1 MSDQAWLP
9 SFRFRTAA
17 AAEPSAE
24 PSDVD
29 DQQQTREA
37 ETTRQQNAVL
47 AGAGRLGQRLSEA
60 GRNDTDAGAA
70 ADADGAGPSK
80 KSRSGTTN
88 DGFDARANSLAGAM
102 DIFVGPPR
110 GGEEKKD
117 TVPPVISVEDRPLRD
132 VLHNEDIPKSL
143 SNLYLFWIGLES
155 NVTEPI
161 TLPSTTVFAASK
173 AVFESDQ
180 TKATVRFGS
189 APYDE
194 IYIWLMG
201 EEMIP
206 KQLCATVRSV
216 LNTIEQRRTLLRARR
231 IPFWD
236 LFVGQDAVFL
246 SKWITAQHLYNV
258 QSNRSWS
265 GRRENHQALAQITR
279 DAAEYF
285 CTRP

>member
-1 MSDQAWLP
+1 MSGAVVALGNLLGLAGKLP
-9 SFRFRTAA
+9 ETTDAVEDVDVQQAA
-17 AAEPSAE
+17 AQKRLALETAR
-24 PSDVD
+24 V
-29 DQQQTREA
+29 TRPGDA
-37 ETTRQQNAVL
+37 LRA
-47 AGAGRLGQRLSEA
+47 AGMSGA
-60 GRNDTDAGAA
+60 DDAGAA
-70 ADADGAGPSK
+70 AGADTGPSK
-80 KSRSGTTN
+80 RQKSNG
-88 DGFDARANSLAGAM
+88 GDALLRGMEEKALN
-102 DIFVGPPR
+102 VGILIGER
-110 GGEEKKD
+110 TDDGEEEKEPPAPVV
-117 TVPPVISVEDRPLRD
+117 VPEADLPLRE
-132 VLHNEDIPKSL
+132 VLHKEDIPKSL

-161 TLPSTTVFAASK
+161 TLPSTTVFAESK
-173 AVFESDQ
+173 KAFEDA
-180 TKATVRFGS
+180 KATVRFGS

>member
-1 MSDQAWLP
+1 M
-9 SFRFRTAA
+9 
-17 AAEPSAE
+17 
-24 PSDVD
+24 
-29 DQQQTREA
+29 
-37 ETTRQQNAVL
+37 
-47 AGAGRLGQRLSEA
+47 
-60 GRNDTDAGAA
+60 
-70 ADADGAGPSK
+70 ADGLGIPI
-80 KSRSGTTN
+80 GQ
-88 DGFDARANSLAGAM
+88 
-102 DIFVGPPR
+102 PR

-173 AVFESDQ
+173 KAFEDAK
-180 TKATVRFGS
+180 TTVHFGS

>member
-1 MSDQAWLP
+1 MSDQGWLP
-9 SFRFRTAA
+9 SIRFRTAA
-17 AAEPSAE
+17 SAKSSAE
-24 PSDVD
+24 LSDVD
-29 DQQQTREA
+29 DQQQTRKA

-47 AGAGRLGQRLSEA
+47 AGAGRPGDRLSRA
-60 GRNDTDAGAA
+60 GVDDTDAGAA
-70 ADADGAGPSK
+70 PDADGAGPSK
-80 KSRSGTTN
+80 KPRPN
-88 DGFDARANSLAGAM
+88 VPDDGFEKRADGMADSLGIPVGA
-102 DIFVGPPR
+102 PR
-110 GGEEKKD
+110 DGGEEKKD
-117 TVPPVISVEDRPLRD
+117 TVPPVISVEDRALRD

-173 AVFESDQ
+173 KAFEDAK
-180 TKATVRFGS
+180 TTVRFGS

>member
-1 MSDQAWLP
+1 MSFFGAG
-9 SFRFRTAA
+9 RAA
-17 AAEPSAE
+17 AVE
-24 PSDVD
+24 PSDVAAQEAARKAEDAKRVEAVVLGAKRLGDRLSRAGVD
-29 DQQQTREA
+29 DTG
-37 ETTRQQNAVL
+37 
-47 AGAGRLGQRLSEA
+47 AGATAS
-60 GRNDTDAGAA
+60 
-70 ADADGAGPSK
+70 ADGAGPSK
-80 KSRSGTTN
+80 APRSDSPD
-88 DGFDARANSLAGAM
+88 DGFAKRADDMADGLG
-102 DIFVGPPR
+102 IPIGQPR
-110 GGEEKKD
+110 DGGEEKKD
-117 TVPPVISVEDRPLRD
+117 IVSSVISVEDRPLRD

-173 AVFESDQ
+173 RAFEDAK
-180 TKATVRFGS
+180 TTVRFGS

>member
-1 MSDQAWLP
+1 MSFAAAFGL
-9 SFRFRTAA
+9 FRTAA
-17 AAEPSAE
+17 PTPDLTAQSEVGLA
-24 PSDVD
+24 VD
-29 DQQQTREA
+29 ANAQRLAQQQQSESRTVRA
-37 ETTRQQNAVL
+37 GKRLNA
-47 AGAGRLGQRLSEA
+47 AGQDAPA
-60 GRNDTDAGAA
+60 DAGN
-70 ADADGAGPSK
+70 GAGPAPAADPSK
-80 KSRSGTTN
+80 QRRTERRTGVETLISDADIPIGESLSGE
-88 DGFDARANSLAGAM
+88 
-102 DIFVGPPR
+102 
-110 GGEEKKD
+110 EEKKTD
-117 TVPPVISVEDRPLRD
+117 APAAATPVEDRPLRE
-132 VLHNEDIPKSL
+132 VLRNEQIPKQL
-143 SNLYLFWIGLES
+143 SGLYLFWIGLES

-161 TLPSTTVFAASK
+161 TLPSTKVFAESK
-173 AVFESDQ
+173 DAFENA
-180 TKATVRFGS
+180 KATVRFGS

-216 LNTIEQRRTLLRARR
+216 LNTIEQRRALLHVRR

>member
-1 MSDQAWLP
+1 MQGVLGLFLGNKAQEGPTPVDDAVAQNTTQLAQKEAAEKRAVPGSRLN
-9 SFRFRTAA
+9 AA
-17 AAEPSAE
+17 A
-24 PSDVD
+24 SDVAGPGPV
-29 DQQQTREA
+29 QT
-37 ETTRQQNAVL
+37 
-47 AGAGRLGQRLSEA
+47 
-60 GRNDTDAGAA
+60 GAA
-70 ADADGAGPSK
+70 PEEERPPKQRKTGLEK
-80 KSRSGTTN
+80 LMQ
-88 DGFDARANSLAGAM
+88 RA
-102 DIFVGPPR
+102 DIFVGDKVDD
-110 GGEEKKD
+110 GKEEEEEEDKESPAA
-117 TVPPVISVEDRPLRD
+117 VGPAEDRPLRK
-132 VLHNEDIPKSL
+132 VLQDEKIPKQL
-143 SNLYLFWIGLES
+143 SSLYLFWIGLES

-161 TLPSTTVFAASK
+161 TLPSTEVFAESK
-173 AVFESDQ
+173 GAFE
-180 TKATVRFGS
+180 KAKVSVRHGS

-216 LNTIEQRRTLLRARR
+216 LNTIEQRRALLHARH

-236 LFVGQDAVFL
+236 LFAGQDAVFL